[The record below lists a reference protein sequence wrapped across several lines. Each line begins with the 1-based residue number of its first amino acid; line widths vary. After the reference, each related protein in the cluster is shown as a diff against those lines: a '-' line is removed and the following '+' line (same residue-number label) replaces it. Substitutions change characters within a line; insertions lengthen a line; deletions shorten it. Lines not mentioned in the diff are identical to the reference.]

1 MRALTTRFTTA
12 RWAAALV
19 WLLLGLSAAAWGWR
33 VWGHVGF
40 QALPLPAFELAQPD
54 SGRVALALG
63 RGATVT
69 AEAPVVNRPS
79 TPEVAIRLTGLARDS
94 HGQGVALLA
103 VSGQAAAPF
112 RVGAMVTD
120 DWQLVSL
127 SPEGAE
133 LAHNSQPDLRRK
145 IAFE

>member
-40 QALPLPAFELAQPD
+40 QPLPLPAFELAQPD

-63 RGATVT
+63 RGATVA
-69 AEAPVVNRPS
+69 AEAPVVDRPA
-79 TPEVAIRLTGLARDS
+79 TPEVAIQLTGLARDN

-120 DWQLVSL
+120 EWQLIGL
-127 SPEGAE
+127 SSEGAE
-133 LAHNSQPDLRRK
+133 LVRIGQIDLRRK
-145 IAFE
+145 IPVE